1 MGRDKEVEMIPQG
14 TPNEESR
21 SARWLMRKLR
31 ILLVDDHDVV
41 RRGLR
46 SLVEA
51 QVDWVVCGEAATGRE
66 AVEKAARLQPNIVVM
81 DITMP
86 DLNGLEATRQICKAL
101 PQTQVLILTVHES
114 EELLA
119 EALRAGA
126 HACVLKS
133 DAGRELVNAIEALAQ
148 GKPFFTPKAAGI
160 LLSRQMEGPWNR
172 DRLDFAGPRLSV
184 REREIIQ
191 LLAEGKSNKEVA
203 TLLNLSVKTVQT
215 HRANLTRKLNLHSL
229 GQLIH
234 YAIRNGIVAC

>member
-1 MGRDKEVEMIPQG
+1 ME
-14 TPNEESR
+14 
-21 SARWLMRKLR
+21 KLR

-51 QVDWVVCGEAATGRE
+51 QVDWQVCGEAATGRE
-66 AVEKAARLQPNIVVM
+66 AVEKAGRLKPNVVIM
-81 DITMP
+81 DITLP
-86 DLNGLEATRQICKAL
+86 ELNGLEATRQIRKAT
-101 PQTQVLILTVHES
+101 PETQVLILTMHES

-126 HACVLKS
+126 HACMLKS
-133 DAGRELVNAIEALAQ
+133 DAGRELVSAIEALTQ
-148 GKPFFTPKAAGI
+148 GKPFFTSKVAGI
-160 LLSRQMEGPWNR
+160 LLSRQMGGPWSSER
-172 DRLDFAGPRLSV
+172 VDFAGPHLSA
-184 REREIIQ
+184 REREVIQ

-203 TLLNLSVKTVQT
+203 ALLNLSVKTVQT
-215 HRANLTRKLNLHSL
+215 HRANISRKLNLHSL

>member
-1 MGRDKEVEMIPQG
+1 ME
-14 TPNEESR
+14 
-21 SARWLMRKLR
+21 KLR
-31 ILLVDDHDVV
+31 IMLVDDHDVV

-51 QVDWVVCGEAATGRE
+51 QVGWEVCGEAATGRE
-66 AVEKAARLQPNIVVM
+66 AVEKAGRLRPHIVVM

-86 DLNGLEATRQICKAL
+86 ELNGLEATRLIRKAT
-101 PQTQVLILTVHES
+101 PETRVLILTVHES

-126 HACVLKS
+126 HGCMLKS
-133 DAGRELVNAIEALAQ
+133 DAGRELVNAIEALTQ
-148 GKPFFTPKAAGI
+148 GKPFFTSKVAGI
-160 LLSRQMEGPWNR
+160 LFGRQMGHAGSS
-172 DRLDFAGPRLSV
+172 DTVDLAGPRLSA

-203 TLLNLSVKTVQT
+203 TLLKLSVKTVQT
-215 HRANLTRKLNLHSL
+215 HRANIMRKLNLHSL

-234 YAIRNGIVAC
+234 YAFRKGMVAD

>member
-1 MGRDKEVEMIPQG
+1 ME
-14 TPNEESR
+14 
-21 SARWLMRKLR
+21 KLR

-51 QVDWVVCGEAATGRE
+51 QVDWEVCGEAATGRE
-66 AVEKAARLQPNIVVM
+66 AVQKAGRLKPNVVIM

-86 DLNGLEATRQICKAL
+86 GLNGLEATRQIRKAT
-101 PQTQVLILTVHES
+101 PGTQVLILTVHES

-119 EALRAGA
+119 EAIRAGA
-126 HACVLKS
+126 HACMLKS
-133 DAGRELVNAIEALAQ
+133 DAGRELVSAIEALTQ
-148 GKPFFTPKAAGI
+148 GKPFFTSRVAGI
-160 LLSRQMEGPWNR
+160 LLSRQMGGRWSSER
-172 DRLDFAGPRLSV
+172 IDFAGPHLSA
-184 REREIIQ
+184 REREVIQ

-203 TLLNLSVKTVQT
+203 ALLNLSVKTVQT
-215 HRANLTRKLNLHSL
+215 HRANISRKLNLHSL

>member
-1 MGRDKEVEMIPQG
+1 ME
-14 TPNEESR
+14 
-21 SARWLMRKLR
+21 KLR

-51 QVDWVVCGEAATGRE
+51 QVDWKVCGEAATGRE
-66 AVEKAARLQPNIVVM
+66 AVQKAGRLKPNVVIM
-81 DITMP
+81 DITLP
-86 DLNGLEATRQICKAL
+86 ELNGLEATRQIRKAT
-101 PQTQVLILTVHES
+101 PETQVLILTVHES

-126 HACVLKS
+126 HACMLKS
-133 DAGRELVNAIEALAQ
+133 DAGRELVSAIEALTQ
-148 GKPFFTPKAAGI
+148 GKPFFTSKVAGI
-160 LLSRQMEGPWNR
+160 LLSRQMGGPSK
-172 DRLDFAGPRLSV
+172 RLDVVRPQLSA
-184 REREIIQ
+184 REREVIQ

-203 TLLNLSVKTVQT
+203 ALLNLSVKTVQT
-215 HRANLTRKLNLHSL
+215 HRANISRKLNLHSL

>member
-1 MGRDKEVEMIPQG
+1 ME
-14 TPNEESR
+14 
-21 SARWLMRKLR
+21 KLR

-51 QVDWVVCGEAATGRE
+51 QADWEVCGEAATGRE
-66 AVEKAARLQPNIVVM
+66 AVEKAGRLKPNVVIM

-86 DLNGLEATRQICKAL
+86 GLNGLEATRQIRKAT
-101 PQTQVLILTVHES
+101 PGTQVLILTVHES

-126 HACVLKS
+126 HACMLKS
-133 DAGRELVNAIEALAQ
+133 DAGRELVSAIEALTQ
-148 GKPFFTPKAAGI
+148 GKPFFTSRVAGI
-160 LLSRQMEGPWNR
+160 LLSRQMGGPWSSER
-172 DRLDFAGPRLSV
+172 IDFAGPHLSA
-184 REREIIQ
+184 REREVIQ

-203 TLLNLSVKTVQT
+203 ALLNLSVKTVQT
-215 HRANLTRKLNLHSL
+215 HRANITRKLNLHSL

>member
-1 MGRDKEVEMIPQG
+1 ME
-14 TPNEESR
+14 
-21 SARWLMRKLR
+21 KLR

-51 QVDWVVCGEAATGRE
+51 QVGWEVCGEAATGRE
-66 AVEKAARLQPNIVVM
+66 AVEKAGRLKPNVVIM
-81 DITMP
+81 DITLP
-86 DLNGLEATRQICKAL
+86 ELNGLEATRQIRRAT
-101 PQTQVLILTVHES
+101 PETQVLILTVHES

-126 HACVLKS
+126 HACMLKS
-133 DAGRELVNAIEALAQ
+133 DAGRELVSAIGALTQ
-148 GKPFFTPKAAGI
+148 GKPFFTSKVAGI
-160 LLSRQMEGPWNR
+160 LLSRQMGGPSK
-172 DRLDFAGPRLSV
+172 RLDVVRPQLSA
-184 REREIIQ
+184 REREVIQ

-203 TLLNLSVKTVQT
+203 ALLNLSVKTVQT
-215 HRANLTRKLNLHSL
+215 HRANITRKLNLHSL